1 MTCDLQGAVQPQD
14 PGAGESG
21 QESAGPA
28 EGGERE
34 PGPQP
39 APDEDVAR
47 PRATP
52 RLKARG
58 QGGAQGGWG

>member
-14 PGAGESG
+14 PGAGEPG

-39 APDEDVAR
+39 APDEDVA
-47 PRATP
+47 
-52 RLKARG
+52 
-58 QGGAQGGWG
+58 

>member
-1 MTCDLQGAVQPQD
+1 MTFQGAVRPKD

-21 QESAGPA
+21 QESARPA
-28 EGGERE
+28 EGGEGE
-34 PGPQP
+34 PGPPP

-52 RLKARG
+52 QLKARG
-58 QGGAQGGWG
+58 QGRAQGEWG